1 MTAERPRQPKRR
13 HDWGYL
19 ERLVLVLLVC
29 AAFAAGSG
37 TAGASHGAGKANYTV
52 EVLGG
57 PSPGAAEVR
66 YGCGSSAGR
75 ASTSRY

>member
-1 MTAERPRQPKRR
+1 MTAERPRQPKRG
-13 HDWGYL
+13 HGWGYL
-19 ERLVLVLLVC
+19 ERLALMPLVC

-37 TAGASHGAGKANYTV
+37 TAGASHGAGEANYTV
-52 EVLGG
+52 EVSGD

-75 ASTSRY
+75 ASTSRR